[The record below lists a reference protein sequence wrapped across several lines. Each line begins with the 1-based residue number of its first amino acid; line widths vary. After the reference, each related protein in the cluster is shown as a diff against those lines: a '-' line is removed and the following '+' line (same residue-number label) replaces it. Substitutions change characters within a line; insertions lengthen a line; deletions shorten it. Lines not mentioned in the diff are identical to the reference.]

1 MKHCGREKSLER
13 YLNSACTGL
22 FGLERQTVRDE
33 LEANLLERVREFQ
46 MTGCSREVALEGAL
60 EEFGAASRVSRG
72 MREVYVL
79 PKVLKGGTLAGLL
92 AIGAYLAL
100 SSSVALP
107 LSLTYDGPCKE
118 NCVWMG
124 QSYVSV
130 NSLERE
136 LRAQGVKVTRDA
148 KVLWAT
154 FPNGARGRVTVQLN
168 AGGDSSNAIFK
179 RGSDTY
185 TPVIQLL
192 ALAYGSKAPVYLS
205 SLTNPTLSMGK
216 VKLSLENA
224 AQPIN
229 LSYQMSELVAEWLCK
244 SSKQADGY
252 NPSNPEI
259 SLCPDVSATRSSVY
273 TPVYR
278 VKLGKPG
285 TLFAVL
291 LPQTPIPEIDKLRF
305 GLSSHRV
312 QVLETDR
319 DGVLTFRDTRFVT
332 GGTNIG
338 KSAPT
343 LATSAREFANGKS
356 KKALLLELTGRL
368 DFGGQNYKVV
378 SKIPALEAI
387 K

>member
-1 MKHCGREKSLER
+1 MNRDDDLQH

-22 FGLERQTVRDE
+22 FGLERQTVRGE
-33 LEANLLERVREFQ
+33 LEANLFERVREFQ
-46 MTGCSREVALEGAL
+46 VMGFAQEVALEKAL
-60 EEFGAASRVSRG
+60 EEFGAPSSVSRG
-72 MREVYVL
+72 MREVYIM
-79 PKVLKGGTLAGLL
+79 PKVMKGGALAGLL
-92 AIGAYLAL
+92 AMGVYLAVG
-100 SSSVALP
+100 SSVAGP
-107 LSLTYDGPCKE
+107 VNVTYDGPCKE

-136 LRAQGVKVTRDA
+136 LKAQGVKVTRDA

-168 AGGDSSNAIFK
+168 AGGDSSYAIFK

-185 TPVIQLL
+185 TPVNQLL

-205 SLTNPTLSMGK
+205 SLTHPTLSMGK

-252 NPSNPEI
+252 NPFNPKI
-259 SLCPDVSATRSSVY
+259 SLCPDVSATRSGVY

-278 VKLGKPG
+278 VKLGKPR

-291 LPQTPIPEIDKLRF
+291 LPQTPIPEIGKLRF
-305 GLSSHRV
+305 GISSHRV

-319 DGVLTFRDTRFVT
+319 DGILTFRDTRFVT
-332 GGTNIG
+332 GGTDIG
-338 KSAPT
+338 KFAPT

-356 KKALLLELTGRL
+356 GKALLLELTGRL
-368 DFGGQNYKVV
+368 DFGGQNYRVV
-378 SKIPALEAI
+378 SAIPTLE
-387 K
+387 KLK